1 MRLLLAGLTT
11 SLVLWALP
19 VQAQVSNDQVVAIV
33 EALRLAA
40 PKEPTDEQLYSA
52 WKIKP
57 SLIPQWSRLCIG
69 EELTI
74 EEFVA
79 DSVKARTILICV
91 MDDVLTTEYPASGND
106 ESIAVRRA
114 AAWWVAGNGDLYDT
128 GNIAFYTKKV
138 LGLYLDLRATPI
150 DILPFRI
157 AK

>member
-40 PKEPTDEQLYSA
+40 PKQPTDELYSA

-69 EELTI
+69 QELTV

-79 DSVKARTILICV
+79 DTAKARIILTCV
-91 MDDVLTTEYPASGND
+91 MEDVLATEYPASGN
-106 ESIAVRRA
+106 EEAIAIRRA
-114 AAWWVAGNGDLYDT
+114 AAWWVAGNGDLYDS
-128 GNIAFYTKKV
+128 GDIAFYTKKV
-138 LGLYLDLRATPI
+138 LNFYQDLRANPG
-150 DILPFRI
+150 DFLPFRI